1 MNPQTIIEKS
11 NKYLVRVS
19 CMTYNHSSFI
29 LDAMK
34 GFVMQQTN
42 FPFICTIIDDAST
55 DGAQKVINH
64 YVRENFDLQNST
76 NASDKDT
83 DYGHVTFARHK
94 TNVNC
99 FFAVIY
105 LKENHYSQRK
115 SKGVYL
121 LKEWLSTKYC
131 AQCEGDD
138 YWTDSLKLQKQVDY
152 LEAHPECG
160 LVHSKHLQ
168 YIEKTKTYKDG
179 WAEDT
184 NLEKN
189 LIRNRIC
196 TLTTC
201 FRVDLGVK
209 YTNEQFPV
217 KEWPMGDAPLWI
229 YLMSQASSKMLQE
242 TTGVYRVREESASH
256 SSDFEKNLTFLCG
269 GYKMKCFFIHK
280 YGKEHLLKIVSKEYV
295 NELKRLS
302 YEYDRNIDVNVT
314 KLFFRSNL
322 YDLKLYLSTL
332 AIKSHILRQMLNQ
345 LRKN

>member
-1 MNPQTIIEKS
+1 MKEYSANIKFM
-11 NKYLVRVS
+11 VRVY
-19 CMTYNHSSFI
+19 CPTFNHAPYI
-29 LDAMK
+29 IDALN
-34 GFVMQQTN
+34 GFSIQKTD
-42 FPFICTIIDDAST
+42 FPCLYTIFDDAST
-55 DGAQKVINH
+55 DGEQEIIRNYLHEHFNIKDPSTAMNEETDDYILTVAQ
-64 YVRENFDLQNST
+64 
-76 NASDKDT
+76 
-83 DYGHVTFARHK
+83 HK
-94 TNVNC
+94 TNPNC
-99 FFAVIY
+99 FFAVFL
-105 LKENHYSQRK
+105 LKYNHYSIRK
-115 SKGVYL
+115 SKNGYI
-121 LKEWLSTKYC
+121 EGRFDNSKYFC
-131 AQCEGDD
+131 ICEGDD
-138 YWTDSLKLQKQVDY
+138 YWTDPLKLQKQVDY
-152 LEAHPECG
+152 LEANPECG
-160 LVHSKHLQ
+160 LVHSKHLI

-229 YLMSQASSKMLQE
+229 YIMSQTSSKMLQE

-256 SSDFEKNLTFLCG
+256 SAVFEKNLNFLCG

-295 NELKRLS
+295 KELKRLS

-322 YDLKLYLSTL
+322 YDLKLYFSTL